1 MSFLAPLSLLW
12 LLLLA
17 PMILFFYLLKL
28 KRREVEVSS
37 VYLWSQLIKDVQA
50 NSPFQKLRKNL
61 LLLLQLLVVGF
72 LVFGLARPFLSVRA
86 LGGEN
91 VVVILDGSAS
101 MQSRDEGSGALPAG
115 SRFDAAKRAVLRMVE
130 GMGQGDAMMILLAT
144 SRTRVLA
151 PFTSDQGE
159 LRAALTRARPRD
171 TATNLREAVALALS
185 ASRARRATRSDANQ
199 IFVLSDGAFGELDE
213 ISLEGARIDF
223 LKFGKRA
230 ENVGIVAMDVR
241 RSLGNEND
249 TQTFVAMRNAGTW
262 PRTCNLELYRY
273 DPRSAGGAGG
283 EANLVDVR
291 EVKLAPRGA
300 ASEVIDTPGGAAGLI
315 EARLD
320 VRDDLEVDNVAYA
333 QMAPRRDVHLLLV
346 SAGHLFLEKALVLD
360 PRVKVS
366 RVPPDGYAGQKGYD
380 VVVFDRVSPRVPGPG
395 NPLYIAAS
403 GPGGPV
409 EVTGR
414 ADHPSILDVKSHPLT
429 RFVTFPNTTS
439 IEQALTARPLSWAQT
454 LVEANSGP
462 LVVAGEKPNLKSV
475 YVGFDL
481 DRQNTNFGLKVGFP
495 IFISNCVQWLAARPG
510 RSEGQQIRAGDVVPL
525 DVPAGARRVTVTDPD
540 GQRIELTTG
549 TGEGRSDAEEG
560 GDSGPAPGTVLFD
573 GTERRG
579 VYTVEAGKQRRR
591 FAVNLLSPAET
602 DTRPA
607 DRIAFG
613 RRTIG
618 GGASAV
624 RTTQEIWRWGALL
637 AVLLLGLEW
646 YAYHRRL

>member
-17 PMILFFYLLKL
+17 PIILFFYLLKL

-61 LLLLQLLVVGF
+61 LLLLQLLIVAF

-101 MQSRDEGSGALPAG
+101 MQSRDGSDGALPG
-115 SRFDAAKRAVLRMVE
+115 GTRFDAAKRAVLRMVE
-130 GMGQGDAMMILLAT
+130 GMGPGDAMMILLAT

-151 PFTSDQGE
+151 PFTSDRGE
-159 LRAALTRARPRD
+159 LRAALARARPRD

-185 ASRARRATRSDANQ
+185 ASRARRATRSDANE
-199 IFVLSDGAFGELDE
+199 IFLLSDGAFGELDE

-223 LKFGKRA
+223 LKFGKRS

-241 RSLGNEND
+241 SSLANESD
-249 TQTFVAMRNAGTW
+249 AQTFVAMRNAGSQA
-262 PRTCNLELYRY
+262 RTCNLELYRN
-273 DPRSAGGAGG
+273 D
-283 EANLVDVR
+283 NLVDVR
-291 EVKLAPRGA
+291 EVKLPPRGA
-300 ASEVIDTPGGAAGLI
+300 ASEVIDTPGGAAGLL

-320 VRDDLEVDNVAYA
+320 ARDDLDVDNVAYA

-346 SAGHLFLEKALVLD
+346 SAGNLFLEKALVLD
-360 PRVKVS
+360 PRVKVA
-366 RVPPDGYAGQKGYD
+366 RVEPDGYAGQKGYD
-380 VVVFDRVSPRVPGPG
+380 VVVFDHTSPRVPGPG
-395 NPLYIAAS
+395 NPFYIAAS

-409 EVTGR
+409 EITGR
-414 ADHPSILDVKSHPLT
+414 IEHPSILDVKAHPLT
-429 RFVTFPNTTS
+429 RFVTFPNTTI
-439 IEQALTARPLSWAQT
+439 IEQALTARPLAWAQT

-462 LVVAGEKPNLKSV
+462 LVVAGERPNLKAV
-475 YVGFDL
+475 YVGFEL

-495 IFISNCVQWLAARPG
+495 IFISNCVQWLAARSG
-510 RSEGQQIRAGDVVPL
+510 RTEGQQIRAGDVVPL
-525 DVPAGARRVTVTDPD
+525 DLPADAPSVTVTDPD
-540 GQRIELTTG
+540 GQRIDLPAKG
-549 TGEGRSDAEEG
+549 T
-560 GDSGPAPGTVLFD
+560 PVLFD

-579 VYTVEAGKQRRR
+579 VYTVEAGKERRR

-613 RRTIG
+613 RRTVG
-618 GGASAV
+618 GGATGV

>member
-17 PMILFFYLLKL
+17 PVIIFFYLLKL

-61 LLLLQLLVVGF
+61 LLLLQLLVILF

-86 LGGEN
+86 MGGEN

-101 MQSRDEGSGALPAG
+101 MQSHDEAAG
-115 SRFDAAKRAVLRMVE
+115 TRFDAAKRAVLQMVE
-130 GMGQGDAMMILLAT
+130 RMSRGDAMMLVLAT

-151 PFTSDQGE
+151 PFTSDGGE
-159 LRAALTRARPRD
+159 LRAALGRARPRD

-185 ASRARRATRSDANQ
+185 ASRARRAQRSDANQ
-199 IFVLSDGAFGELDE
+199 IYIFSDGAFGERDADLGE

-223 LKFGKRA
+223 VKFGKRS
-230 ENVGIVAMDVR
+230 ENAGIVAMDVR
-241 RSLGNEND
+241 RSVGNEND
-249 TQTFVAMRNAGTW
+249 AQTFVAMRNAGSQA
-262 PRTCNLELYRY
+262 RTANLELYRN
-273 DPRSAGGAGG
+273 D
-283 EANLVDVR
+283 NLVDVR
-291 EVKLAPRGA
+291 EVKLPPHGT
-300 ASEVIDTPGGAAGLI
+300 ASEVIDTPGGAAGLL

-320 VRDDLEVDNVAYA
+320 VQDDLDVDNVAYA
-333 QMAPRRDVHLLLV
+333 QIAPRRDVHLLLV
-346 SAGHLFLEKALVLD
+346 SAGNLFLEKALTLD
-360 PRVKVS
+360 PRVKVA
-366 RVPPDGYAGQKGYD
+366 RVPPEGYAGQKGYD
-380 VVVFDRVSPRVPGPG
+380 VLVFDRVSPRVSGPG

-414 ADHPSILDVKSHPLT
+414 AEHPAILDVKAHPLT
-429 RFVTFPNTTS
+429 RFVTFASTTS

-462 LVVAGEKPNLKSV
+462 LVVAGEKPSLKSV

-495 IFISNCVQWLAARPG
+495 IFISNCIQWLAARPG
-510 RSEGQQIRAGDVVPL
+510 RGEGQQIRAGDVVTL
-525 DVPAGARRVTVTDPD
+525 DVPADARQVTVTDPD
-540 GQRIELTTG
+540 GRRVELPSDG
-549 TGEGRSDAEEG
+549 TA
-560 GDSGPAPGTVLFD
+560 VLFD

-602 DTRPA
+602 DTRPS

-618 GGASAV
+618 GSATGV
-624 RTTQEIWRWGALL
+624 RTTQEIWRWGAFL